1 MRMQAL
7 VLVSLCALAGCNPSG
22 AGATFPNLAEASYR
36 AEGTIHGEGQSMPVV
51 MIRSGAKV
59 RMEMAGPIGQ
69 MAMIN
74 NPDSGENFVLVV
86 NDGQT
91 MVMRS
96 APVEYENPADA
107 WNAEFA
113 SAARRTGA
121 CAVAGESGSEW
132 THEENGQTSTTC
144 VTDDGI
150 ILRAAQNGETT
161 WETTSVQRGPQ
172 SADLFAMP
180 AGAPVMDLD
189 ALGAAVGSSAAAGQ
203 ATPELCNTLRNAG
216 APADALAQAGC

>member
-7 VLVSLCALAGCNPSG
+7 VLVSACALAACNPSG
-22 AGATFPNLAEASYR
+22 TGAAFPNLAQASYR

-51 MIRSGAKV
+51 MIRSGAKM
-59 RMEMAGPIGQ
+59 RMEMAGPMGQ

-74 NPDSGENFVLVV
+74 NPDSGENFVLVI
-86 NDGQT
+86 NDGET
-91 MVMRS
+91 MVMQS
-96 APVEYENPADA
+96 APVDYENPADA

-161 WETTSVQRGPQ
+161 WETTRVERGPQ

-180 AGAPVMDLD
+180 AGAAVMDLD
-189 ALGAAVGSSAAAGQ
+189 ALGAAAASSAAAGQ
-203 ATPELCNTLRNAG
+203 ATPELCTTLRNAG